1 MLSIS
6 AIVQDYRASEQW
18 TTSGSHRYKVEG
30 DSMQNLLRKNCYLP
44 W

>member
-1 MLSIS
+1 MLFIS

-18 TTSGSHRYKVEG
+18 TTLGSHRYKVEG
-30 DSMQNLLRKNCYLP
+30 DSVQNLLRKYCYSP